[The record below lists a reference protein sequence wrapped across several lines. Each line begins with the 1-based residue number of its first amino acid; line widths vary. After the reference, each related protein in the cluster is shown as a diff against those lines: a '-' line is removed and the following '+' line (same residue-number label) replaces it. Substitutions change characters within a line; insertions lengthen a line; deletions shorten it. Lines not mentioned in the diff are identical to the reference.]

1 MVSVVHLV
9 NKSNCFADAPL
20 VEINTTFETVVA
32 GQSITLYCNAT
43 GKPQPTITWTKVG
56 IAEVLANNAT
66 FVTWTLNRND
76 TIDNT
81 IQYQCTGGN
90 GVENPA
96 TDVANVTVHCKSV
109 LQLFCRYC

>member
-20 VEINTTFETVVA
+20 VEITTTFETVVE

-43 GKPQPTITWTKVG
+43 GKPKPTITWTKVG
-56 IAEVLANNAT
+56 FAEVLANNAT
-66 FVTWTLNRND
+66 FVTGTLNRND

-81 IQYQCTGGN
+81 IQYQCTGSN